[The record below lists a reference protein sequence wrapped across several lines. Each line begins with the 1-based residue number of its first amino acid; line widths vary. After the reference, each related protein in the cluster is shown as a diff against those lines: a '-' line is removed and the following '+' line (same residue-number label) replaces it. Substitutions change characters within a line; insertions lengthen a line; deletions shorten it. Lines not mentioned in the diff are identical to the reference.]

1 MHGKCVSRTQF
12 PSHPASLA
20 LKGSLNATGLQRFRI
35 FRVNTFAY
43 RCQTGVFAST
53 YLLTRKVEHILG
65 FMSNDVREKI
75 IAAAMTAYAECGFQG
90 ATTRRV
96 AEIAG
101 VNEVTI
107 FRNFGSKAALMDEA
121 LFRKVAELKIVDPP
135 LPLTPIDPLDE
146 LTNWCSQF
154 LRQMRGSRDL
164 LRKAMGAA
172 EARFHELANG
182 FEPAR
187 CADREVHD
195 YVQALA
201 RDGWVG
207 SALLADPDSGEL
219 LTAAQTMLI
228 GALWGDAMARE
239 LKDDPALWV
248 PETRAARRYV
258 QVFLRALAVSE
269 PLPADATEAGASI
282 TSSMSHT

>member
-1 MHGKCVSRTQF
+1 
-12 PSHPASLA
+12 
-20 LKGSLNATGLQRFRI
+20 
-35 FRVNTFAY
+35 
-43 RCQTGVFAST
+43 
-53 YLLTRKVEHILG
+53 
-65 FMSNDVREKI
+65 MSNDVREKI
-75 IAAAMTAYAECGFQG
+75 ITAAMTAYAESGFQG

-121 LFRKVAELKIVDPP
+121 LFRRVAALKIVDPP
-135 LPLTPIDPLDE
+135 LPQVPVDPLEE
-146 LTNWCSQF
+146 LTNWCGQF
-154 LRQMRGSRDL
+154 LRQMRGSREL

-172 EARFHELANG
+172 EARFHEMANG
-182 FEPAR
+182 FEPTR

-195 YVQALA
+195 YVNALA

-207 SALLADPDSGEL
+207 AELLADPDASEL

-239 LKDDPALWV
+239 LKDDPDLWV

-258 QVFLRALAVSE
+258 QVFLRALGVSE
-269 PLPADATEAGASI
+269 PAHAGPAPVHASI
-282 TSSMSHT
+282 TPTTSLT

>member
-1 MHGKCVSRTQF
+1 MSG
-12 PSHPASLA
+12 
-20 LKGSLNATGLQRFRI
+20 
-35 FRVNTFAY
+35 
-43 RCQTGVFAST
+43 ST
-53 YLLTRKVEHILG
+53 YTRT
-65 FMSNDVREKI
+65 MSNDVREKI
-75 IAAAMTAYAECGFQG
+75 IAAAMTAYAESGFRG

-96 AEIAG
+96 AEVAG

-121 LFRKVAELKIVDPP
+121 LFRRVAELKIVDPP
-135 LPLTPIDPLDE
+135 LPLIPLDPLGE
-146 LTNWCSQF
+146 LTNWCAQF

-187 CADREVHD
+187 CADREIHE

-207 SALLADPDSGEL
+207 ASLLEHPDVSEL

-239 LKDDPALWV
+239 LKDDPELWV
-248 PETRAARRYV
+248 PETRAAHRYV
-258 QVFLRALAVSE
+258 QVFLRALAIAE
-269 PLPADATEAGASI
+269 PVHASSTDGRAFI
-282 TSSMSHT
+282 PSSMSLT

>member
-1 MHGKCVSRTQF
+1 MT
-12 PSHPASLA
+12 
-20 LKGSLNATGLQRFRI
+20 I
-35 FRVNTFAY
+35 
-43 RCQTGVFAST
+43 
-53 YLLTRKVEHILG
+53 
-65 FMSNDVREKI
+65 DVRERI
-75 IAAAMTAYAECGFQG
+75 ITAAMTAYAESGFQG

-121 LFRKVAELKIVDPP
+121 LFRRCAALKIVDPP
-135 LPLTPIDPLDE
+135 LPTMPLDPSSE
-146 LTNWCSQF
+146 LTRWCDQF
-154 LRQMRGSRDL
+154 LSQIRGSRGL

-172 EARFHELANG
+172 EERFHELKKG

-187 CADREVHD
+187 SADRELHE
-195 YVQALA
+195 YVRALV

-207 SALLADPDSGEL
+207 ASVLTDPDCDEL
-219 LTAAQTMLI
+219 LTASQTMLV

-239 LKDDPALWV
+239 HNDESLWV

-258 QVFLRALAVSE
+258 QVFLRALGVAD
-269 PLPADATEAGASI
+269 PAHIGAASAAGASSTHT
-282 TSSMSHT
+282 TSLT

>member
-1 MHGKCVSRTQF
+1 
-12 PSHPASLA
+12 
-20 LKGSLNATGLQRFRI
+20 
-35 FRVNTFAY
+35 
-43 RCQTGVFAST
+43 
-53 YLLTRKVEHILG
+53 
-65 FMSNDVREKI
+65 MSIDVREKI
-75 IAAAMTAYAECGFQG
+75 ITAAMTAYAESGFQG

-121 LFRKVAELKIVDPP
+121 LFRRVAELKIVDPP
-135 LPLTPIDPLDE
+135 LPAVAADPLEE
-146 LTNWCSQF
+146 LTAWCNQF
-154 LRQMRGSRDL
+154 LTQMRGSREL

-172 EARFHELANG
+172 EARFHEMKNS

-195 YVQALA
+195 YVRSLV

-207 SALLADPDSGEL
+207 QELLDDPDRDEL
-219 LTAAQTMLI
+219 ITAAQSCLI

-239 LKDDPALWV
+239 LKDDVELWV

-258 QVFLRALAVSE
+258 QVFLRALGITGTVPVDSATAGSVSS
-269 PLPADATEAGASI
+269 THT
-282 TSSMSHT
+282 TSLK

>member
-1 MHGKCVSRTQF
+1 
-12 PSHPASLA
+12 
-20 LKGSLNATGLQRFRI
+20 
-35 FRVNTFAY
+35 
-43 RCQTGVFAST
+43 
-53 YLLTRKVEHILG
+53 
-65 FMSNDVREKI
+65 MSIDVRERI
-75 IAAAMTAYAECGFQG
+75 ITAAMTAYAESGFQG

-121 LFRKVAELKIVDPP
+121 LFRRCAALKIVDPP
-135 LPLTPIDPLDE
+135 LPTMPLDPSSE
-146 LTNWCSQF
+146 LTRWCDQF
-154 LRQMRGSRDL
+154 LSQIRGSRGL

-172 EARFHELANG
+172 EERFHELKKG

-187 CADREVHD
+187 SADRELHE
-195 YVQALA
+195 YVRALV

-207 SALLADPDSGEL
+207 ASVLADPDCDEL
-219 LTAAQTMLI
+219 LTASQTMLV

-239 LKDDPALWV
+239 HNDESLWV

-258 QVFLRALAVSE
+258 QVFLRALGVVHTAH
-269 PLPADATEAGASI
+269 ATSTSVGGA
-282 TSSMSHT
+282 TSTQTTSHS

>member
-1 MHGKCVSRTQF
+1 
-12 PSHPASLA
+12 
-20 LKGSLNATGLQRFRI
+20 
-35 FRVNTFAY
+35 
-43 RCQTGVFAST
+43 
-53 YLLTRKVEHILG
+53 
-65 FMSNDVREKI
+65 MSNDVREKI
-75 IAAAMTAYAECGFQG
+75 ITAAMTAYAESGFQG

-121 LFRKVAELKIVDPP
+121 LFRRVAALKIVDPP
-135 LPLTPIDPLDE
+135 LPLSPVDPLDE
-146 LTNWCSQF
+146 LTNWCAQF
-154 LRQMRGSRDL
+154 LRQMRGSRAL

-172 EARFHELANG
+172 EERFHERMNS

-187 CADREVHD
+187 CADREVHE
-195 YVQALA
+195 YVQALV

-207 SALLADPDSGEL
+207 AALLEDPDAAEL

-239 LKDDPALWV
+239 LKDDPSLWV

-258 QVFLRALAVSE
+258 QVFLRAIAVSE
-269 PLPADATEAGASI
+269 PTHAGATDGGASI
-282 TSSMSHT
+282 TSSMSHP

>member
-1 MHGKCVSRTQF
+1 MT
-12 PSHPASLA
+12 
-20 LKGSLNATGLQRFRI
+20 
-35 FRVNTFAY
+35 
-43 RCQTGVFAST
+43 
-53 YLLTRKVEHILG
+53 
-65 FMSNDVREKI
+65 NDVREKI
-75 IAAAMTAYAECGFQG
+75 ITAAMRAYAESGFQG

-121 LFRKVAELKIVDPP
+121 LFRRVAALKIVDPP
-135 LPLTPIDPLDE
+135 LPAVPADPAEE
-146 LTNWCSQF
+146 LTAWCGVFLSQI
-154 LRQMRGSRDL
+154 RGSREL

-172 EARFHELANG
+172 EERFHEMMNS

-195 YVQALA
+195 YVRAMV

-207 SALLADPDSGEL
+207 QEILADPDHEEL

-239 LKDDPALWV
+239 HRDDAQLWV
-248 PETRAARRYV
+248 PEDRAAQRYV
-258 QVFLRALAVSE
+258 QVFLRALGVARPV
-269 PLPADATEAGASI
+269 AGAAPVCDANPTHT
-282 TSSMSHT
+282 TSSL

>member
-1 MHGKCVSRTQF
+1 
-12 PSHPASLA
+12 
-20 LKGSLNATGLQRFRI
+20 
-35 FRVNTFAY
+35 
-43 RCQTGVFAST
+43 
-53 YLLTRKVEHILG
+53 
-65 FMSNDVREKI
+65 MSNDVREKI
-75 IAAAMTAYAECGFQG
+75 IQAAMTAYAESGFQG

-121 LFRKVAELKIVDPP
+121 LFRRVAALKIVDPP
-135 LPLTPIDPLDE
+135 LPLTPVDPQQE
-146 LTNWCSQF
+146 LTNWCGLF
-154 LRQMRGSRDL
+154 LDQMRGSRDL

-172 EARFHELANG
+172 EARFHEMANG

-195 YVQALA
+195 YIGALV

-207 SALLADPDSGEL
+207 QDVLDHPDRTEL
-219 LTAAQTMLI
+219 LIAAQTMLI

-239 LKDDPALWV
+239 LNDDPDLWV
-248 PETRAARRYV
+248 TETRAARRYV
-258 QVFLRALAVSE
+258 QVFLRALSVSTPPMVQAHANE
-269 PLPADATEAGASI
+269 RRASL
-282 TSSMSHT
+282 TPSLSHP

>member
-1 MHGKCVSRTQF
+1 MT
-12 PSHPASLA
+12 AAIEA
-20 LKGSLNATGLQRFRI
+20 LCHDPEKTSSG
-35 FRVNTFAY
+35 Y
-43 RCQTGVFAST
+43 AST
-53 YLLTRKVEHILG
+53 YLLTGPGGPILG
-65 FMSNDVREKI
+65 VMTNDVREKI
-75 IAAAMTAYAECGFQG
+75 ITAAMTAYAESGFQG

-121 LFRKVAELKIVDPP
+121 LFRRVAALKIVDPP
-135 LPLTPIDPLDE
+135 LPLVPVEPLEE
-146 LTNWCSQF
+146 LTSWCSQF

-164 LRKAMGAA
+164 LRKAMGAT
-172 EARFHELANG
+172 ETRFHEMMNS

-187 CADREVHD
+187 CADREVQA
-195 YVQALA
+195 YVRALV

-207 SALLADPDSGEL
+207 AEILADPDSDEL
-219 LTAAQTMLI
+219 ITAAQTMLT

-239 LKDDPALWV
+239 LTDVVDLWV

-258 QVFLRALAVSE
+258 QVFLRALGVTE
-269 PLPADATEAGASI
+269 PVAAGSAG
-282 TSSMSHT
+282 TSAPTTQTTSHT

>member
-1 MHGKCVSRTQF
+1 
-12 PSHPASLA
+12 
-20 LKGSLNATGLQRFRI
+20 
-35 FRVNTFAY
+35 
-43 RCQTGVFAST
+43 
-53 YLLTRKVEHILG
+53 
-65 FMSNDVREKI
+65 MSNDVREKI
-75 IAAAMTAYAECGFQG
+75 ITAAMTAYAESGFQG

-121 LFRKVAELKIVDPP
+121 LFRRVAELKIVDPP
-135 LPLTPIDPLDE
+135 LPLVPVDPLEE
-146 LTNWCSQF
+146 LTIWCGQF

-172 EARFHELANG
+172 EARFHEMANS

-187 CADREVHD
+187 CADRD
-195 YVQALA
+195 VQTL
-201 RDGWVG
+201 
-207 SALLADPDSGEL
+207 
-219 LTAAQTMLI
+219 LI

-239 LKDDPALWV
+239 LKDDPELWV

-258 QVFLRALAVSE
+258 QVFLRALGIAE
-269 PLPADATEAGASI
+269 PAHADTSNGSASI

>member
-1 MHGKCVSRTQF
+1 MT
-12 PSHPASLA
+12 
-20 LKGSLNATGLQRFRI
+20 
-35 FRVNTFAY
+35 
-43 RCQTGVFAST
+43 
-53 YLLTRKVEHILG
+53 
-65 FMSNDVREKI
+65 NDVREKI
-75 IAAAMTAYAECGFQG
+75 ITAAMTAYAESGFQG

-121 LFRKVAELKIVDPP
+121 LFRRVAALKIVDPP
-135 LPLTPIDPLDE
+135 LPLSPVDPLDE
-146 LTNWCSQF
+146 LTNWCAQF
-154 LRQMRGSRDL
+154 LRQMRGSRAL

-172 EARFHELANG
+172 EERFHEMMNG

-187 CADREVHD
+187 CADREIHE
-195 YVQALA
+195 YVQALV
-201 RDGWVG
+201 RNGWVG
-207 SALLADPDSGEL
+207 SALLEDPDAAEL

-239 LKDDPALWV
+239 LKDDPNLWV

-269 PLPADATEAGASI
+269 PAHAGTVDGSASI

>member
-1 MHGKCVSRTQF
+1 MT
-12 PSHPASLA
+12 
-20 LKGSLNATGLQRFRI
+20 
-35 FRVNTFAY
+35 
-43 RCQTGVFAST
+43 
-53 YLLTRKVEHILG
+53 
-65 FMSNDVREKI
+65 NDVREKI
-75 IAAAMTAYAECGFQG
+75 ITAAMTAYAESGFQG

-121 LFRKVAELKIVDPP
+121 LFRRVAALKIVDPP
-135 LPLTPIDPLDE
+135 LPLAPVDPLDE
-146 LTNWCSQF
+146 LTNWCAQF
-154 LRQMRGSRDL
+154 LRQMRGSRAL

-172 EARFHELANG
+172 EERFHEMMNG

-187 CADREVHD
+187 CADREVHE
-195 YVQALA
+195 YVQALV
-201 RDGWVG
+201 RNGWVG
-207 SALLADPDSGEL
+207 SALLEDPDAAEL

-239 LKDDPALWV
+239 LKDDPNLWV

-258 QVFLRALAVSE
+258 QVFLRALAVSD
-269 PLPADATEAGASI
+269 PLHAVTAEGDASI

>member
-1 MHGKCVSRTQF
+1 
-12 PSHPASLA
+12 
-20 LKGSLNATGLQRFRI
+20 
-35 FRVNTFAY
+35 
-43 RCQTGVFAST
+43 
-53 YLLTRKVEHILG
+53 
-65 FMSNDVREKI
+65 MSNDVREKI
-75 IAAAMTAYAECGFQG
+75 ITAAMTAYAESGFQG

-121 LFRKVAELKIVDPP
+121 LFRRVAELKIVDPP
-135 LPLTPIDPLDE
+135 LPLVPVDPLEE
-146 LTNWCSQF
+146 LTIWCGQF

-172 EARFHELANG
+172 EARFHEMANS

-187 CADREVHD
+187 CADREVHE
-195 YVQALA
+195 YVRALA
-201 RDGWVG
+201 RDGWV
-207 SALLADPDSGEL
+207 SPALLEHPDAAEL
-219 LTAAQTMLI
+219 LTAAQTLLI

-239 LKDDPALWV
+239 LKDDPELWV

-258 QVFLRALAVSE
+258 QVFLRALGIAE
-269 PLPADATEAGASI
+269 PAHADTSNGSASI

>member
-1 MHGKCVSRTQF
+1 
-12 PSHPASLA
+12 
-20 LKGSLNATGLQRFRI
+20 
-35 FRVNTFAY
+35 
-43 RCQTGVFAST
+43 
-53 YLLTRKVEHILG
+53 
-65 FMSNDVREKI
+65 MSNDVREKI
-75 IAAAMTAYAECGFQG
+75 ITAAMTAYAETGFQG

-121 LFRKVAELKIVDPP
+121 LFRRVAALKIVDPP
-135 LPLTPIDPLDE
+135 LPLAPVDPLDE
-146 LTNWCSQF
+146 LTNWCAQF
-154 LRQMRGSRDL
+154 LRQMRGSRAL

-172 EARFHELANG
+172 EERFHEMMNG

-187 CADREVHD
+187 CADREVHE
-195 YVQALA
+195 YVQALV
-201 RDGWVG
+201 RNGWVG
-207 SALLADPDSGEL
+207 SALLEDPDAAEL

-239 LKDDPALWV
+239 LKDDPNLWV

-258 QVFLRALAVSE
+258 QVFLRALGVSE
-269 PLPADATEAGASI
+269 PAHAGTVDGSASI

>member
-1 MHGKCVSRTQF
+1 M
-12 PSHPASLA
+12 
-20 LKGSLNATGLQRFRI
+20 
-35 FRVNTFAY
+35 
-43 RCQTGVFAST
+43 ST
-53 YLLTRKVEHILG
+53 E
-65 FMSNDVREKI
+65 VREKI
-75 IAAAMTAYAECGFQG
+75 ITAAMTAYAESGFQG

-121 LFRKVAELKIVDPP
+121 LFRRVAALKIVDPP
-135 LPLTPIDPLDE
+135 LPLSPVDPHEE
-146 LTNWCSQF
+146 LTNWCAQF
-154 LRQMRGSRDL
+154 LRQMRGSREL

-172 EARFHELANG
+172 EERFHEMMNS

-187 CADREVHD
+187 CADREVHE

-207 SALLADPDSGEL
+207 SALLEHPDAREL

-239 LKDDPALWV
+239 LKDDPDLWV

-258 QVFLRALAVSE
+258 QIFLRALSVSE
-269 PLPADATEAGASI
+269 PLHADPADGGASI

>member
-1 MHGKCVSRTQF
+1 MLTGK
-12 PSHPASLA
+12 
-20 LKGSLNATGLQRFRI
+20 G
-35 FRVNTFAY
+35 
-43 RCQTGVFAST
+43 
-53 YLLTRKVEHILG
+53 EHILG

-75 IAAAMTAYAECGFQG
+75 ITAAMTAYAESGFQG

-121 LFRKVAELKIVDPP
+121 LFRRVAALKIVDPP
-135 LPLTPIDPLDE
+135 LPQVPVDPLEE
-146 LTNWCSQF
+146 LTNWCGQF
-154 LRQMRGSRDL
+154 LRQMRGSREL

-172 EARFHELANG
+172 EARFHEMANG

-195 YVQALA
+195 YVNALA

-207 SALLADPDSGEL
+207 AALLADPDASEL
-219 LTAAQTMLI
+219 MTAAQTMLI

-239 LKDDPALWV
+239 LKDDPDLWV

-258 QVFLRALAVSE
+258 QVFLRALGVSE
-269 PLPADATEAGASI
+269 PAHAGTAQAHASI
-282 TSSMSHT
+282 TSSPSLT